1 MVILSETES
10 ESASKQANDENLLC
24 STYSSLYLLIDT
36 KCGRQEK
43 TEQKTQMVFFFCLQI
58 CGLCKKSKQ
67 GTIYENSGFLMT
79 VSSQLL
85 LYFTSF
91 FTLIGV
97 RNKHD
102 EKKNIRVKTDKWTKY
117 CALLM
122 SDKRNSRIYDFDFYF
137 SLSLFLYFYVLF
149 FLLFFAILIL
159 SVRHF
164 LGAWAFIFLW
174 YPLPIFKMISIS
186 HYGWFHACDWFQNVS
201 PFKGQNVFFFVFF
214 FNSSKDHNQ
223 MCALI
228 SFSLIA
234 F

>member
-1 MVILSETES
+1 MFHIFQFVFAYRHQMRKTR
-10 ESASKQANDENLLC
+10 ENW
-24 STYSSLYLLIDT
+24 T
-36 KCGRQEK
+36 KN
-43 TEQKTQMVFFFCLQI
+43 TNVFFFCLQI

-79 VSSQLL
+79 GSSQLL

-102 EKKNIRVKTDKWTKY
+102 EKNIRVKTDKRTIY

-122 SDKRNSRIYDFDFYF
+122 LDKRNSRIYDFDFYF
-137 SLSLFLYFYVLF
+137 SLSLSFSIFMCFF

-159 SVRHF
+159 SVRRF

-186 HYGWFHACDWFQNVS
+186 HYGWLNACDWFQNVS
-201 PFKGQNVFFFVFF
+201 PFKGQNVFF
-214 FNSSKDHNQ
+214 SS
-223 MCALI
+223 
-228 SFSLIA
+228 SFLTHLKITIKCVRLSHLA
-234 F
+234 

>member
-43 TEQKTQMVFFFCLQI
+43 TEQKNTNVFFFCLQI

-79 VSSQLL
+79 GSSQLL

-91 FTLIGV
+91 FAIIGV

-102 EKKNIRVKTDKWTKY
+102 EKNIRVKTDKRTKY

-122 SDKRNSRIYDFDFYF
+122 LDKRNSRIYDFDFNF
-137 SLSLFLYFYVLF
+137 SLSIFLYFYVLF
-149 FLLFFAILIL
+149 FLVIFRNFDFICQTF
-159 SVRHF
+159 SWC
-164 LGAWAFIFLW
+164 LGIYIF
-174 YPLPIFKMISIS
+174 MVSIA
-186 HYGWFHACDWFQNVS
+186 YIQD
-201 PFKGQNVFFFVFF
+201 
-214 FNSSKDHNQ
+214 D
-223 MCALI
+223 
-228 SFSLIA
+228 
-234 F
+234 

>member
-1 MVILSETES
+1 MVIPSETES

-102 EKKNIRVKTDKWTKY
+102 EKKTSGWKLTNEQNIVHYSCQINAILEFTILT
-117 CALLM
+117 
-122 SDKRNSRIYDFDFYF
+122 SIF
-137 SLSLFLYFYVLF
+137 LSLFLYFYVLF
-149 FLLFFAILIL
+149 FLVIFRNFDFICQTFSWCLGIYIFMV
-159 SVRHF
+159 SV
-164 LGAWAFIFLW
+164 AYIQ
-174 YPLPIFKMISIS
+174 
-186 HYGWFHACDWFQNVS
+186 D
-201 PFKGQNVFFFVFF
+201 
-214 FNSSKDHNQ
+214 D
-223 MCALI
+223 
-228 SFSLIA
+228 
-234 F
+234 